1 MLCTIHLPP
10 SRRCGLLCMVEWAAS
25 KNIPH
30 TGSRCP
36 GPVFMSITVEGT
48 GSTGK
53 IYRDLVS
60 AFDVLQQGNI
70 TVLSRRCQLHPS
82 EPNSTGYIVIGIHTS
97 EGAGGTDSSGHEGHS
112 PLRVSVAGTWCPPAA
127 AYWVCCAPRRHVWP
141 LLLCHFVRQPC
152 QSAAAAHLCLL
163 LPISGAGEGPRPAPA
178 PPQGG

>member
-1 MLCTIHLPP
+1 MWSFVHGGVGSFQEHPSHRVLVPRPCVHVHNCGRHWLHGEDLPRP
-10 SRRCGLLCMVEWAAS
+10 SIGIQCPPARQHHRPVPTLPAAS
-25 KNIPH
+25 L
-30 TGSRCP
+30 R
-36 GPVFMSITVEGT
+36 
-48 GSTGK
+48 
-53 IYRDLVS
+53 
-60 AFDVLQQGNI
+60 A
-70 TVLSRRCQLHPS
+70 QLHWLHSHRYPHLR
-82 EPNSTGYIVIGIHTS
+82 GRWGDRH
-97 EGAGGTDSSGHEGHS
+97 SSGHEGHS